1 MSNTS
6 QFQIYPDYY
15 PSIQECIDSKY
26 KSAQTNS
33 RYRNFKQTHFTA
45 GDEQQ
50 FQEYRNQING
60 SFVTKKCLN
69 KSNIFKD
76 IPLYKPWDCFTNVK
90 AVSVINTFR
99 YLFHKF
105 KKAIFIKIKD
115 NKLSVFLPFSKEKY
129 VNEWSDKIHVNPSY
143 KSMSDFIKHIADL
156 EGMTKHFS
164 EKKINAF
171 INNWYANNCLIRYE
185 FPLGEGDSGVCE
197 ASNMFQELCEKR
209 ALPDIE
215 FFVNRRDFPLL
226 KRDKTEP
233 YHNIFGNYTTP
244 LVSHKYDKY
253 IPILSNV
260 TDESYADI
268 AIPTWEDWCRVQSF
282 ENKYFVDNPRTYKYN
297 FEKVWEEKKNIAVFR
312 GGSTGCGV
320 AIDTNMR
327 LKVAYLSSLPENNQ
341 FLDAGITKWNLRP
354 RKIMTSKYLETIEK
368 DKLPFGLVEQL
379 TPEQQS
385 EYKYIINID
394 GHVSAFRLS
403 LELNMGSVVL
413 LVTSNWKIWFFKFL
427 VPYVHYV
434 PVKADLS
441 DLIDQIKWC
450 QNNDEKCKEISENSR
465 KFYNIYLTKDG
476 ILDYLQKLLFNL
488 KTQIGNYVYN
498 YKTPLQLQLDSEK
511 LQLLVRKLPEELNQ
525 YSSLYLTDFNIYT
538 CPSQPRSFGLLKGLE
553 YLISMI
559 LEKHPK
565 YLKDKLNNDAQV
577 ILAQTKTSTILE
589 YKIGDYDIAIKK
601 TTKIDENT
609 HEAFIGINCI
619 NELIKNIPNFSYT
632 FGVFLEEGSDLFLLT
647 EKIEG
652 ITFTKYLESREF
664 KIKEYLF
671 ILIQLSLALQVAQRS
686 CEFVHWDLYAWNV
699 IIQKLPDKRTFDYQ
713 ISPDKVIRIKTNIIP
728 VIIDYGKSHV
738 VFNNEKYGFINMYK
752 KSTIQDI
759 LTIVISSLYK
769 LLLNDKSTGKLS
781 KRDKTV
787 IVTLSNFFTN
797 TKYKKVA
804 FKHIG
809 EILHFLH
816 MHHSFAE
823 IISSDKYELEQKTP
837 VDFINYIMNIQEIS
851 EYDIKIIDTSPVFTL
866 NIGDPIQVFEY
877 ILSKTES
884 ERLKTFRRSF
894 KRARKECKEC
904 KECDSKH
911 SMFDLENRVTSV
923 YEFFTVYIK
932 QINLIDPEFTLKITN
947 KYKKILEKIK
957 VTKQSQKESKESLD
971 FKESKDSTELQ
982 LQYNEES
989 FYDMEAAFSLIK
1001 KAKAQTNSNC
1011 NTFVKTA
1018 KLIASTNLSNIPDLP
1033 QPIKNLYQCIIK
1045 L

>member
-6 QFQIYPDYY
+6 QIQIYPDYY
-15 PSIQECIDSKY
+15 SSIQECINSKY
-26 KSAQTNS
+26 KSAQTNP
-33 RYRNFKQTHFTA
+33 RYRQFKQTHFTA

-60 SFVTKKCLN
+60 SFNMKKSLN

-76 IPLYKPWDCFTNVK
+76 IPLYKIWDGFTNVK

-185 FPLGEGDSGVCE
+185 FPLGEGDSGVCQ

-209 ALPDIE
+209 QLPDIE

-244 LVSHKYDKY
+244 LLSHKYDKY
-253 IPILSNV
+253 MPILSNI
-260 TDESYADI
+260 TDETYADI
-268 AIPTWEDWCRVQSF
+268 AIPTWEDWCRVQSL
-282 ENKYFVDNPRTYKYN
+282 ESKYFVDNPRDYKHKFDKN
-297 FEKVWEEKKNIAVFR
+297 WEEKKNIAVFR

-327 LKVAYLSSLPENNQ
+327 LKVAYLSTLPENKEY
-341 FLDAGITKWNLRP
+341 LDAGITKWNLRP

-368 DKLPFGLVEQL
+368 DKLPFGLIEQL

-403 LELNMGSVVL
+403 LELNMGSVIL
-413 LVTSNWKIWFFKFL
+413 LVKSNWKIWYSSFL
-427 VPYVHYV
+427 VPNVHYV
-434 PVKADLS
+434 PIKSDLS
-441 DLIDQIKWC
+441 DLIEKIKWC
-450 QNNDEKCKEISENSR
+450 QNNDEKCKEIAENAR
-465 KFYNIYLTKDG
+465 KFYNTYLTKDG

-511 LQLLVRKLPEELNQ
+511 LQLLVR
-525 YSSLYLTDFNIYT
+525 DFPKEIIDSKSDSKSDLDIYT
-538 CPSQPRSFGLLKGLE
+538 CPNQPRSFGLLKGLE
-553 YLISMI
+553 YIISMI

-565 YLKDKLNNDAQV
+565 YLKDKLGDDTQV

-589 YKIGDYDIAIKK
+589 YKIAGYDMAIKK
-601 TTKIDENT
+601 TTKIDENI

-619 NELIKNIPNFSYT
+619 NDLIKDIPNFSYT
-632 FGVFLEEGSDLFLLT
+632 FGVFLEEGSELFLLT

-652 ITFTKYLESREF
+652 ITFTKYLESRDF
-664 KIKEYLF
+664 RIKEYLL
-671 ILIQLSLALQVAQRS
+671 ILIQLSLALQVAQIR

-699 IIQKLPDKRTFDYQ
+699 IIQKLPEKRTFDYQ
-713 ISPDKVIRIKTNIIP
+713 ITPEKVIRIKTNIIP
-728 VIIDYGKSHV
+728 IIIDYGKSHA
-738 VFNNEKYGFINMYK
+738 VFKNEKYGFINMYK
-752 KSTIQDI
+752 KSTIQDV
-759 LTIVISSLYK
+759 LTIIISSIYK
-769 LLLNDKSTGKLS
+769 LLLNDKSSNKLS
-781 KRDKTV
+781 KKDKVV
-787 IVTLSNFFTN
+787 IVELCNFFTN

-804 FKHIG
+804 FKHVG

-816 MHHSFAE
+816 THHSFAE

-837 VDFINYIMNIQEIS
+837 IDFINYIMNIEDIS
-851 EYDIKIIDTSPVFTL
+851 DYEIKIVDTSPNFTL
-866 NIGDPIQVFEY
+866 NAGDPIQVFEY
-877 ILSKTES
+877 ILSKTEA
-884 ERLKTFRRSF
+884 EKIKTFKRSF
-894 KRARKECKEC
+894 KRVRTDYKEY
-904 KECDSKH
+904 DSIDKL
-911 SMFDLENRVTSV
+911 SNLENRITSI
-923 YEFFTVYIK
+923 YDFFNIYIK
-932 QINLIDPEFTLKITN
+932 EVDYVDKELLEKITN
-947 KYKKILEKIK
+947 KHKKILNKIKEKILTLRENQAK
-957 VTKQSQKESKESLD
+957 VEEKSEKSQEIHVE
-971 FKESKDSTELQ
+971 
-982 LQYNEES
+982 YNEES
-989 FYDMEAAFSLIK
+989 FYDMESVFSLIK
-1001 KAKAQTNSNC
+1001 KAKTQSNSNC
-1011 NTFVKTA
+1011 NTLIKTS
-1018 KLIASTNLSNIPDLP
+1018 KLIASTNLKNILDLP
-1033 QPIKNLYQCIIK
+1033 QPTKNLYQCISK
-1045 L
+1045 M